1 MFFISCKNDKIYLLL
16 FTFFK
21 KQWMKYQ
28 RKANGKILLTS
39 EYFILD
45 GAKGIALP
53 TKLGQTLSVNENKS
67 FQYEAYL
74 NDDTLWFRY
83 DPKNNENESILLLNK
98 ALDYIVKNNENQ
110 DINALKGAFKTR
122 LEFDKNWGLGSSST
136 FVALLSDYFN
146 FDAFDLNRYLFKGS
160 GYDIACAFA
169 ASPLIYQRDDEVH
182 QSFQEI
188 QFNEKVTNCLY
199 FVYLNKKQNSRNAI
213 NYYKSINSISKKE
226 LINDLNQITEHLQI
240 NSNVSDWIYLLK
252 NHEAL
257 ISKSLKLDKVSIV
270 LGNKMPF
277 FTKSLGAWG
286 GDFILCISE
295 ETEDEVKSKFNQIGY
310 NNIFSYNDFIL

>member
-1 MFFISCKNDKIYLLL
+1 
-16 FTFFK
+16 
-21 KQWMKYQ
+21 MKYQ

-53 TKLGQTLSVNENKS
+53 TQLGQTLSVEESKS

-74 NDDTLWFRY
+74 NDKSLWFHY
-83 DPKNNENESILLLNK
+83 DKNNLENDAVLLLNK
-98 ALDYIVKNNENQ
+98 ALDYIIKNTENQ
-110 DINALKGAFKTR
+110 SNKIQGIFKTH
-122 LEFDKNWGLGSSST
+122 LEFNKNWGLGSSST

-146 FDAFDLNRYLFKGS
+146 FDAFELNRFLFKGS

-169 ASPLIYQRDDEVH
+169 VSPIIYQRQDEFH

-188 QFNEKVTNCLY
+188 QISEKVTNSLY

-213 NYYKSINSISKKE
+213 NYYNGINNISKKE
-226 LINDLNQITEHLQI
+226 LIKDLNLITEDLQI
-240 NSNVSDWIYLLK
+240 NTNVSDWIYLLK
-252 NHEAL
+252 NHETL
-257 ISKSLKLDKVSIV
+257 ISKSLKLEKISSL

-286 GDFILCISE
+286 GDFILCVSE
-295 ETEDEVKSKFNQIGY
+295 EPESEVKKFFSNLGF
-310 NNIFSYNDFIL
+310 NDMFSYKDFIL

>member
-1 MFFISCKNDKIYLLL
+1 
-16 FTFFK
+16 
-21 KQWMKYQ
+21 MKYH

-53 TKLGQTLSVNENKS
+53 TKLGQTLSVNENEL

-74 NDDTLWFRY
+74 NDETLWFRY
-83 DPKNNENESILLLNK
+83 DPNNNENESILLLNK

-110 DINALKGAFKTR
+110 DVNALKGAFKTR

-146 FDAFDLNRYLFKGS
+146 FDAFNLNRYLFNGS

-169 ASPLIYQRDDEVH
+169 SNPILYQRQDEMH
-182 QSFQEI
+182 QSFDEI
-188 QFNEKVTNCLY
+188 HLNEVVTNCLY

-295 ETEDEVKSKFNQIGY
+295 EPENEVKSKFNQIGY

>member
-1 MFFISCKNDKIYLLL
+1 
-16 FTFFK
+16 
-21 KQWMKYQ
+21 MKYH

-53 TKLGQTLSVNENKS
+53 TKLGQTLSVNENES

-74 NDDTLWFRY
+74 NDETLWFRY

-98 ALDYIVKNNENQ
+98 ALDYILKNNENQ
-110 DINALKGAFKTR
+110 DVNALKGAFKTR

-146 FDAFDLNRYLFKGS
+146 FDAFNLNRYLFNGS

-169 ASPLIYQRDDEVH
+169 SHPILYQRQDEMH
-182 QSFQEI
+182 QSFDEI
-188 QFNEKVTNCLY
+188 HLNEVVTNHLF

-213 NYYKSINSISKKE
+213 NYYNSINSISKKD
-226 LINDLNQITEHLQI
+226 IIKDLNQISDSLLN
-240 NSNVSDWIYLLK
+240 NSEKKEWIYLL
-252 NHEAL
+252 NQHEEI
-257 ISKSLKLDKVSIV
+257 ISKSLKLDKISNT
-270 LGNKMPF
+270 LGEKMPF

-295 ETEDEVKSKFNQIGY
+295 ESEAVVKTKFSQFGY
-310 NNIFSYNDFIL
+310 QNVFSYKDFIL